1 MITNETTAVYVN
13 QINTLAEVPLPTNSM
28 LHSIF
33 NDFKEAKTPETP
45 ETPETPKNSKNSE
58 SVSEE
63 KEKKVETGETVET
76 GKHRSEIPKDSK
88 SMDHSKNSTPTPE
101 SNQIKILVSRNSKS
115 ETPNSKDIIHMNS
128 KSLDVSRS
136 SKLETP
142 DTMRSKSETP
152 DMTTSIRTPEPYS
165 HEDTPT
171 DELAMRRF
179 SSLHLT

>member
-13 QINTLAEVPLPTNSM
+13 QINTLAEVPLTTNSM

-45 ETPETPKNSKNSE
+45 KNSKNSE
-58 SVSEE
+58 SASEE

-76 GKHRSEIPKDSK
+76 GKQTSEIPKDSK

-142 DTMRSKSETP
+142 DSMRSKSETP
-152 DMTTSIRTPEPYS
+152 DMTTSIMTPEPYS

>member
-1 MITNETTAVYVN
+1 MITNETTAGFVN

-45 ETPETPKNSKNSE
+45 ETPKNSKNSE

-63 KEKKVETGETVET
+63 KEKKVETVETVET

>member
-1 MITNETTAVYVN
+1 MITNETTAGFVN

-45 ETPETPKNSKNSE
+45 KNSKNSE

-63 KEKKVETGETVET
+63 KEKKVETVETVET
-76 GKHRSEIPKDSK
+76 GKHTSEIPKDSK
-88 SMDHSKNSTPTPE
+88 SLEHSKNSTPTPE
-101 SNQIKILVSRNSKS
+101 SNQIKIQVSRNSKS
-115 ETPNSKDIIHMNS
+115 ETPNSKEMVHMNS
-128 KSLDVSRS
+128 KSLDVTRS
-136 SKLETP
+136 SKSETP
-142 DTMRSKSETP
+142 DSMRSKSETP
-152 DMTTSIRTPEPYS
+152 DMTTSIKSPEPYS

-179 SSLHLT
+179 SSLHNT

>member
-33 NDFKEAKTPETP
+33 NDFKGAKTPETP

-63 KEKKVETGETVET
+63 KEKKVETVETVET
-76 GKHRSEIPKDSK
+76 GKHTSEIPKDSK
-88 SMDHSKNSTPTPE
+88 SLDHSKNSTPTPE

-115 ETPNSKDIIHMNS
+115 ETPNSKEMVHMNS
-128 KSLDVSRS
+128 KSLDVTRS
-136 SKLETP
+136 SKSETP
-142 DTMRSKSETP
+142 DSMRSKSETP
-152 DMTTSIRTPEPYS
+152 DMTTSIKSPEPYS

-179 SSLHLT
+179 SSLHNT